1 MDYRS
6 LPDMLRTN
14 ANRYNVKAAMLIK
27 RGDTWEEITY
37 SEFGEK
43 VRLIAEGLVSLGIGK
58 GDKVALLS
66 ENRPEWSMSDFGIQ
80 SAGAL
85 VVPVYPTLIPKQ
97 IEYILRNS
105 DTKFIIVSTAEQ
117 AEKVIPLLDTIEEL
131 SNVIVMDGWKNSDN
145 ENVSSFDELLESG
158 KLYRKENDNWY
169 HERIDKIDK
178 MDVMTIIYTS
188 GTTGNPKGVLLSH
201 NNFLSNIEGVL
212 VPIPLSE
219 SDLFLSFLPLSHVFE
234 RMAGNFVPYSLGAT
248 VAFAESIEKV
258 AENMGEVHPTV
269 MTSVPRLY
277 EKMYTKINIKVEE
290 GSPLKRKIFRW
301 SLKVGGE
308 MGKAQKA
315 GNVSAGLKF
324 KHNIADKLVFS
335 KLKTRMGGK
344 LRFFVSGGAPLS
356 QEIGEFFAM
365 AGITIIE
372 CYGLTETSP
381 GITAGK
387 EGNIVYGTVG
397 EPLHNVE
404 VKIAEDGEILT
415 RGPHVMVGYYNNEE
429 ATKEIIDSDGWLHT
443 GDIGEFDEGG
453 RLKITDRKKNILVTA
468 GGKNIAPAPIENMLI
483 TSPLIEQVMLIGD
496 RRKFVSAVIA
506 PDFDYLKARAE
517 KEGITTSSNEELVSD
532 PGVYKLMEEEIDKLL
547 VDISNYERVKKFIM
561 IPRLLTLED
570 GEITPSLKIKR
581 KVVIEKFAG
590 QIDALYAD

>member
-14 ANRYNVKAAMLIK
+14 ANRYNVKAAMLLK
-27 RGDTWEEITY
+27 KGETWEEITY

-43 VRLIAEGLVSLGIGK
+43 VRQIAEGLVSLGVGK
-58 GDKVALLS
+58 GDRVALLS

-97 IEYILRNS
+97 IEYIIRNS
-105 DTKFIIVSTAEQ
+105 GAKFIIASTTDQ
-117 AEKVIPLLDTIEEL
+117 ADKVIPLLDTIETL
-131 SNVIVMDGWKNSDN
+131 SNIIVMDGGKNSDN
-145 ENVSSFDELLESG
+145 GNVSSFDELLESG
-158 KLYRKENDNWY
+158 KLYRKENENWY
-169 HERIDKIDK
+169 YESIDKIDK

-188 GTTGNPKGVLLSH
+188 GTTGDPKGVLLSH
-201 NNFLSNIEGVL
+201 NNFMSNIEGVL

-219 SDLFLSFLPLSHVFE
+219 SDTFLSFLPLSHVFE
-234 RMAGNFVPYSLGAT
+234 RMAGNFVPYSLGST

-290 GSPLKRKIFRW
+290 GSPIKRKIFRW

-308 MGKAQKA
+308 MGRAQKA
-315 GNVSAGLKF
+315 GNVSLALKF

-335 KLKTRMGGK
+335 KLKQRMGGK

-365 AGITIIE
+365 VGITIIE

-387 EGNIVYGTVG
+387 EGDIVYGTVG
-397 EPLHNVE
+397 EPLPNVE
-404 VKIAEDGEILT
+404 VRIAEDGEILT
-415 RGPHVMVGYYNNEE
+415 RGPHVMVGYHNDQE
-429 ATKEIIDSDGWLHT
+429 ATNEIIDGEGWLHT

-506 PDFDYLKARAE
+506 PDFVYLKTQAE
-517 KEGITTSSNEELVSD
+517 KEGITASSNEELVSD

-561 IPRLLTLED
+561 IPRLLTIED

-590 QIDALYAD
+590 QIDALYVN

>member
-1 MDYRS
+1 MDFRS
-6 LPDMLRTN
+6 LPDMIRTN
-14 ANRYNVKAAMLIK
+14 ANRFGDKAAMLIK
-27 RGDTWEEITY
+27 SGGEWNEITY
-37 SEFGEK
+37 AELGEK
-43 VRLIAEGLVSLGIGK
+43 VRLTAEGLASLGVGK

-66 ENRPEWSMSDFGIQ
+66 ENRPEWSFSDFGIQ
-80 SAGAL
+80 SARAV

-105 DTKFIIVSTAEQ
+105 NSKFIIASTAEQ
-117 AEKVIPLLDTIEEL
+117 ADKVVPLLDKIENL
-131 SNVIVMDGWKNSDN
+131 SKLILMEGGKNYEN
-145 ENVSSFDELLESG
+145 ENIISFDKLLESG
-158 KLYRKENDNWY
+158 KEYGKENENWFQKSIDNI
-169 HERIDKIDK
+169 HK

-188 GTTGNPKGVLLSH
+188 GTTGDPKGVLLSH

-212 VPIPLSE
+212 VPIPI
-219 SDLFLSFLPLSHVFE
+219 SDKDIFLSFLPLSHVFE
-234 RMAGNFVPYSLGAT
+234 RMAGNFVPYALGST

-277 EKMYTKINIKVEE
+277 EKMYTKINVAVEE
-290 GSPLKRKIFRW
+290 GSPIKRKIFRW

-308 MGKAQKA
+308 MQKAQKA
-315 GNVSAGLKF
+315 GNVSSVLQF

-335 KLKTRMGGK
+335 KLKERMGGK

-387 EGNIVYGTVG
+387 EGDIVYGTVG

-415 RGPHVMVGYYNNEE
+415 RGPHVMVGYHDNEE
-429 ATKEIIDSDGWLHT
+429 ATKEAIDGDGWFHT
-443 GDIGEFDEGG
+443 GDIGEFDDGG
-453 RLKITDRKKNILVTA
+453 RLRITDRKKNILVTA

-496 RRKFVSAVIA
+496 RRKFVSALIA
-506 PDFDYLKARAE
+506 PDFDYLKTLAE
-517 KEGITTSSNEELVSD
+517 KKGITTSSNEELVSD
-532 PGVYKLMEEEIDKLL
+532 TGVYTLMEEEINKLL
-547 VDISNYERVKKFIM
+547 VDISNYERVKQFLM
-561 IPRLLTLED
+561 IPRLLTIED
-570 GEITPSLKIKR
+570 GEITPSMKIKR

-590 QIDALYAD
+590 QIDALYEA